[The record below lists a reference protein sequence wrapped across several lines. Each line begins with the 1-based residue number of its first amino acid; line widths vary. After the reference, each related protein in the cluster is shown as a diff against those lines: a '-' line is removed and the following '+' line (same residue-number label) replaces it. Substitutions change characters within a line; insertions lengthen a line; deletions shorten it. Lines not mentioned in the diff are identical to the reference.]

1 MASSSG
7 GNSNCNGACG
17 NGTQKKLKGDALDQK
32 LDKEIIK
39 EFGGPVGC
47 TLIMIAAP
55 SIMYYYWI
63 CLQYYDGQSQ
73 YPTSLDD
80 IKPFFARMW
89 NHMKSDAFPTV
100 YGGQIYL
107 GFCLFQAILAVTMP
121 GPVIQGLPVP
131 SLNNKKLD
139 YLCNGVSSWY
149 LTLIV
154 AFVLHYWNWF
164 PLTDLIDNFGSIMTW
179 SIITGNVVTVGTYV
193 SAFITGTTHRM
204 SGSIMY
210 DLFMGASLNPRI
222 GILDLKM
229 WSEIRIPWKVL
240 FFVSLSAAMKE
251 MEVAGFISAPMLFMV
266 LAHFLYVNACMKG
279 EECIPTTWD
288 IFYEKWGYMLIFWNF
303 SGVPFS
309 YCYSSLHILNMR
321 KNGSP
326 IEHSVTYTVA
336 VYLLLIVGYYIWD
349 TANSQKNKFRMRQRG
364 TFIKRNTFP
373 QLPWSI
379 LENPEYIKT
388 EHGNLLLTGGWWGI
402 ARKIHYTA
410 DLMMALSW

>member
-1 MASSSG
+1 
-7 GNSNCNGACG
+7 
-17 NGTQKKLKGDALDQK
+17 
-32 LDKEIIK
+32 
-39 EFGGPVGC
+39 
-47 TLIMIAAP
+47 
-55 SIMYYYWI
+55 
-63 CLQYYDGQSQ
+63 
-73 YPTSLDD
+73 
-80 IKPFFARMW
+80 
-89 NHMKSDAFPTV
+89 
-100 YGGQIYL
+100 
-107 GFCLFQAILAVTMP
+107 MP

-279 EECIPTTWD
+279 EECIPT
-288 IFYEKWGYMLIFWNF
+288 I
-303 SGVPFS
+303 GVPFS

-410 DLMMALSW
+410 DLMMALSWGLITGIPYFYFCFFLIVLVHRVTRDMERCATKYGADW